1 MERHTG
7 PFAAFVMVAAG
18 ETAKGVCM
26 AGWMACLGDSFRM
39 MEITYYLV
47 GLQHEKKE
55 SVPEIVSFVVVRFEN
70 SSCAVPSFFAEKMAG
85 KHLDAIAFKMSFSS
99 MVKQSIYL

>member
-1 MERHTG
+1 ML
-7 PFAAFVMVAAG
+7 VVAG
-18 ETAKGVCM
+18 ETAKGACM
-26 AGWMACLGDSFRM
+26 AERVACLGDSFRM
-39 MEITYYLV
+39 MEITHYLV

-70 SSCAVPSFFAEKMAG
+70 LSYAVPSFFAEKMAG

-99 MVKQSIYL
+99 MVKQSVYS